1 MVAIDFSK
9 IYEYSK
15 YDDETGERVFDEQR
29 VKNEAPPDVI
39 ELYKRYKEIE
49 EEEKRTGKR
58 IF

>member
-29 VKNEAPPDVI
+29 LKNEAPPDVI
-39 ELYKRYKEIE
+39 ELYEKYRRIKD
-49 EEEKRTGKR
+49 EEKRTGAR